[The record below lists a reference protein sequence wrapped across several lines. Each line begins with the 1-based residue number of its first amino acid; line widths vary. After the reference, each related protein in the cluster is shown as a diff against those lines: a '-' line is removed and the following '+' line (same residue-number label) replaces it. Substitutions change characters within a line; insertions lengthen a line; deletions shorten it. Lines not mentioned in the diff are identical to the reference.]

1 MARSLPTWRHEGPG
15 DAAADEEFLH
25 SVLGAKE
32 ATEALAYGRD
42 GNVQSDGR
50 PTDAPRK
57 AIRNAILD
65 GMLNLY
71 EGAQKALVTLGS
83 AS

>member
-32 ATEALAYGRD
+32 ATEALAYGR
-42 GNVQSDGR
+42 